1 MPGKHHILPFGLLM
15 VLVLLAGGCK
25 KSDNGSKQPLAL
37 NFPRPAGWPEPKY
50 DFSKNPLTREGFE
63 LGRKLFFDG
72 RLSKDGN
79 FPCASCHQPFA
90 AFSTFDHDLSHGFN
104 NQFTTRNA
112 TALFNLAWQTE
123 MHHDGGI
130 ANLDL
135 QPLAPITAPN
145 EMAETIQGV
154 LAKLSGDADY
164 QYRFKQ
170 AFGEEGIST
179 ATMTKALSQYM
190 LMLVSATSKYDQV
203 KAGKAVFTA
212 NEAAGYAIFTEKK
225 CTDCHTEPLFT
236 DLSFRDDGLPLN
248 ESLRDFGRMRITGNK
263 EDSLKFRVP
272 SLRNILLTAPYMHDG
287 RFYSLEDVYNH
298 YDKKNPLSVA
308 ERGLLTE
315 FFRSLTDTAFV
326 QNPDLSE
333 LPE

>member
-1 MPGKHHILPFGLLM
+1 MLM
-15 VLVLLAGGCK
+15 FVACRKSEGG
-25 KSDNGSKQPLAL
+25 NPAPTAL
-37 NFPRPAGWPEPKY
+37 TFPHPAGWPETKY
-50 DFSKNPLTREGFE
+50 NFAQNPLTKEGFE

-90 AFSTFDHDLSHGFN
+90 AFATFDHDLSHGFN

-145 EMAETIQGV
+145 EMAETIPAV
-154 LAKLSGDADY
+154 LEKLSADPEY
-164 QYRFKQ
+164 TQQFKRV
-170 AFGEEGIST
+170 FGNEGITT

-190 LMLVSATSKYDQV
+190 LMLVSASSKYDRV
-203 KAGKAVFTA
+203 KAGKAIFNV
-212 NEAAGYAIFTEKK
+212 NEAAGYEIFKIKK
-225 CTDCHTEPLFT
+225 CNSCHAEPLFT
-236 DLSFRDDGLPLN
+236 DLSFKDDGLPLN
-248 ESLRDFGRMRITGNK
+248 PTLNDIGRMRITGRK

-272 SLRNILLTAPYMHDG
+272 SLRNIHLTGPYMHDG
-287 RFYSLEDVYNH
+287 RFSSLDDVYEH
-298 YDKKNPLSVA
+298 YNKTNPLSST
-308 ERGLLTE
+308 ERELLTE
-315 FFRSLTDTAFV
+315 FFRSLTDSAFV
-326 QNPDLSE
+326 QNPE
-333 LPE
+333 LTEPR

>member
-1 MPGKHHILPFGLLM
+1 MRVRTIIVSLVWGILSGSFLLS
-15 VLVLLAGGCK
+15 CK
-25 KSDNGSKQPLAL
+25 KTDTVGKSPVPLS
-37 NFPRPAGWPEPKY
+37 FPKPAGWPDTKY
-50 DFSKNPLTREGFE
+50 DFSQNPLTREGFE

-90 AFSTFDHDLSHGFN
+90 AFSTYEHDLSHGFN

-145 EMAETIQGV
+145 EMAETIPSV
-154 LAKLSGDADY
+154 LEKLSADPDY
-164 QYRFKQ
+164 VQQFKVV
-170 AFGEEGIST
+170 FGSPEITT
-179 ATMTKALSQYM
+179 ARMTKALSQYM
-190 LMLVSATSKYDQV
+190 LMLVSASSKYDRV
-203 KAGKAVFTA
+203 KAGKDVFTE
-212 NEAAGYAIFTEKK
+212 NEAAGYAIFLKK
-225 CTDCHTEPLFT
+225 NCNSCHAEPLFT
-236 DLSFRDDGLPLN
+236 DLSYRDDGLPLN
-248 ESLRDFGRMRITGNK
+248 SSLNDVGRMRITGKK

-272 SLRNILLTAPYMHDG
+272 SLRNILLTKPYMHDG
-287 RFYSLEDVYNH
+287 RMVSLDAVYDHYS
-298 YDKKNPLSVA
+298 KKNPLSSV

-315 FFRSLTDTAFV
+315 FFRSLTDSSLV
-326 QNPDLSE
+326 ENPALAD
-333 LPE
+333 PN